1 MGQLVAS
8 GVAAGRGD
16 VNAPQVVQDLE
27 ASGIGQW
34 MRSNLLALPIVEATH
49 VLCITLVFG
58 SILVVDLRLLGL
70 FDRHR
75 PVTRVSREML
85 GLTWY
90 AFAGA
95 VITGAIYFAAN
106 ATTYWFNT
114 AFRFKMLAILLA
126 GLNMAVFQLITWR
139 GVGAWD
145 RDAPT
150 PRAARIAAVLSLLIW
165 TAVIVLGRVIGF
177 TKGYNFDVPT
187 DVDFDFSDAF

>member
-1 MGQLVAS
+1 M
-8 GVAAGRGD
+8 
-16 VNAPQVVQDLE
+16 NAPQLVQDIE

-34 MRSNLLALPIVEATH
+34 MRSNLLALPTVEAAH
-49 VLCITLVFG
+49 VLCIALVFG
-58 SILVVDLRLLGL
+58 SILVVDLRLVGL

-75 PVTRVSREML
+75 PATFVSREML
-85 GLTWY
+85 GLTWG

-126 GLNMAVFQLITWR
+126 GINMAVFQIMTWR
-139 GVGAWD
+139 GVAGWD

-150 PRAARIAAVLSLLIW
+150 PRAARVAGILSILIW
-165 TAVIVLGRVIGF
+165 TAVIVLGRLIGF
-177 TKGYNFDVPT
+177 TKGYDFAVPD
-187 DVDFDFSDAF
+187 DVDFDFSDAGF